1 MLLAVYAVLTALAL
15 TLTGCKSSSGE
26 RSRDAARQDGN
37 AANGGPVED
46 ARAESDAAKP
56 GDASADPG
64 WTLLGGTTSAC
75 RLEVAKDPAG
85 LLDVAWEPCPD
96 LADCKRI
103 VFTEKTSVQGAFEA
117 QTGLFAVRFR
127 DNRWMALVD
136 LEAKIRTVWRAI
148 GSSSEAYC
156 IQGKLSAH
164 DGYAAFSVRSQNR
177 DSAEEPVKISVF
189 YGPIDSIAQ
198 KFTPTLEIDKPD
210 LTATNDIV
218 DLPFTSSALVARFL
232 SRGMFWIPET
242 GLEAVAEL
250 KAKHLVSRPQV
261 FGSQL
266 WWEDIGPER
275 VTIVQASQEG
285 PSSTIA
291 VSDADVLGF
300 GRDGNHLA
308 WFELRGDVTT
318 LWTATV
324 NGTEISDKRQVAVVP
339 LYAPGTLG
347 DGLFAHPAD
356 KGATIV
362 VYDLKLN
369 KRAQIKLPVQYRV
382 LGELLDITATSIYAG
397 VDRADLPFEPIAPSL
412 WQIDTAS
419 LVWESL

>member
-1 MLLAVYAVLTALAL
+1 MLLAVYALLTALAL

-26 RSRDAARQDGN
+26 RSRDAASQDGN
-37 AANGGPVED
+37 AANGEQVED
-46 ARAESDAAKP
+46 ARAGIDAAKP
-56 GDASADPG
+56 GDASVDPG
-64 WTLLGGTTSAC
+64 WMVLGGTTSAC
-75 RLEVAKDPAG
+75 RLEVAKNPTG
-85 LLDVAWEPCPD
+85 LLDVAWEPCPE
-96 LADCKRI
+96 LSGCRR
-103 VFTEKTSVQGAFEA
+103 FAFGEEA
-117 QTGLFAVRFR
+117 ILQEYFDAKMGIAAVRFR
-127 DNRWMALVD
+127 KSRWMALID
-136 LEAKIRTVWRAI
+136 MEARLRTVWRAV
-148 GSSSEAYC
+148 GASNEVYC
-156 IQGKLSAH
+156 NQGDLSAH
-164 DGYAAFSVRSQNR
+164 DGYVAFAVRSQNR
-177 DSAEEPVKISVF
+177 DSAQEPVKISIF
-189 YGPIDSIAQ
+189 YGPIESIEQ
-198 KFTPTLEIDKPD
+198 KTTPTLEIVRPD

-232 SRGMFWIPET
+232 SRRMFWISET
-242 GLEAVAEL
+242 GLEPVAEL
-250 KAKHLVSRPQV
+250 KAGHLVSRPQV

-266 WWEDIGPER
+266 WWEDIGQER

-291 VSDADVLGF
+291 VADAEVLGF
-300 GRDGNHLA
+300 DRDGNQLA

-419 LVWESL
+419 LVWEAL